1 MLPGTELY
9 FPYLPIGPMLLALLL
24 PPIAAVFIL
33 LTLATGKKLGLK
45 GAGILSSVTLAIST
59 LLLFWV
65 LFQVM
70 EKGTAVYEQYSWFST
85 GDIVI
90 EFSLLSDF
98 LNLPL
103 TLAIISLATVSS
115 IYSIEY
121 IKEKHDFELYYFNL
135 LLFATGMLGVTLATN
150 LIQFYLF
157 FEGMN
162 IPAFF
167 LVSGWGTKKAKT
179 IALKYILYVV
189 AGALCLL
196 AGIVWTY
203 SLTNSFG
210 IYEIPVE
217 LSGIQYQNVTLFRTI
232 ALFISTG
239 FGIKMGVFPVH
250 SWLPDFHGEAPVPI
264 HALLSAVMIKT
275 GAYGLVRITY
285 FFFPQ
290 VISDSSFLLAI
301 IGLISMFW
309 GAGMALVQVDFKR
322 VLAYSSVN
330 QVGYIL
336 LGLSTGTTAGIA
348 GGLFH
353 MITHGLAKGIL
364 LYSAGSLVHSAGTKY
379 IPKLGGVSR
388 KMPLTATVA
397 LIGALAIAGTPP
409 LATFPS
415 EFLIF
420 AGTFQAG
427 YTLIA
432 ILGVMSTAL
441 TAGYYLWTI
450 RRMFF
455 GPDSKELDIMYDRYI
470 KGIEIPDEGIPRRF
484 EDVKESPAIMILPM
498 LLIAS
503 LVVIFGIF
511 PWIVLQIIY
520 PISETLSNLIGGV

>member
-1 MLPGTELY
+1 
-9 FPYLPIGPMLLALLL
+9 
-24 PPIAAVFIL
+24 
-33 LTLATGKKLGLK
+33 
-45 GAGILSSVTLAIST
+45 
-59 LLLFWV
+59 
-65 LFQVM
+65 
-70 EKGTAVYEQYSWFST
+70 
-85 GDIVI
+85 
-90 EFSLLSDF
+90 
-98 LNLPL
+98 
-103 TLAIISLATVSS
+103 
-115 IYSIEY
+115 
-121 IKEKHDFELYYFNL
+121 
-135 LLFATGMLGVTLATN
+135 
-150 LIQFYLF
+150 
-157 FEGMN
+157 
-162 IPAFF
+162 
-167 LVSGWGTKKAKT
+167 
-179 IALKYILYVV
+179 
-189 AGALCLL
+189 
-196 AGIVWTY
+196 
-203 SLTNSFG
+203 
-210 IYEIPVE
+210 
-217 LSGIQYQNVTLFRTI
+217 
-232 ALFISTG
+232 
-239 FGIKMGVFPVH
+239 MGVFPVH

-290 VISDSSFLLAI
+290 VISDSSFLLAVL
-301 IGLISMFW
+301 GLISMFW

-330 QVGYIL
+330 QIGYIL

-353 MITHGLAKGIL
+353 IITHGLAKGIL

-379 IPKLGGVSR
+379 IPKLGGVAR

-427 YTLIA
+427 YTLFA

-450 RRMFF
+450 KRMFF

-484 EDVKESPAIMILPM
+484 EDVQESPAIMIFPM
-498 LLIAS
+498 LLVAS
-503 LVVIFGIF
+503 LVVILGIF
-511 PWIVLQIIY
+511 PWIVLQMIY

>member
-1 MLPGTELY
+1 MLPGTPLQ
-9 FPYLPIGPMLLALLL
+9 FPYMLLALLL
-24 PPIAAVFIL
+24 PPCAAVFLL

-45 GAGILSSVTLAIST
+45 VIGIFSSIVLGISS
-59 LLLFWV
+59 LLLVRV
-65 LFQVM
+65 LLLVM
-70 EKGTAVYEQYSWFST
+70 TYGTAVYEQYSWFSVGNVT
-85 GDIVI
+85 I

-103 TLAIISLATVSS
+103 SLAIILLSTVSS
-115 IYSIEY
+115 VYSIEY
-121 IKEKHDFELYYFNL
+121 IKHKHDFELYYFCL

-167 LVSGWGTKKAKT
+167 LVSGWGTKKGKT
-179 IALKYILYVV
+179 IALKYIMYVV
-189 AGALCLL
+189 LGALCLL
-196 AGIVWTY
+196 GGIVWTY
-203 SLTNSFG
+203 SLTNSFE
-210 IYEIPVE
+210 IYEITAK
-217 LSGIQYQNVTLFRTI
+217 LSVMPYQGANVNLLRSV
-232 ALFISTG
+232 ALLISTG
-239 FGIKMGVFPVH
+239 FGVKMGMFPLH

-275 GAYGLVRITY
+275 GAYGLVRVTY
-285 FFFPQ
+285 FFFPL
-290 VISDSSFLLAI
+290 VIRDASFILAVLA
-301 IGLISMFW
+301 LITMFW

-336 LGLSTGTTAGIA
+336 LGLSTGTTLGIA

-353 MITHGLAKGIL
+353 MVTHGLAKGIL

-379 IPKLGGVSR
+379 IPKLGGVAR
-388 KMPLTATVA
+388 KMPVTATVA

-427 YTLIA
+427 FILIA
-432 ILGVMSTAL
+432 VLGVCSTAL

-450 RRMFF
+450 RRIFF
-455 GPDSKELDIMYDRYI
+455 GPDSKELDIMYEKYI
-470 KGIEIPDEGIPRRF
+470 KKIEIPEEGIPRKF
-484 EDVKESPAIMILPM
+484 EDVHESPALMIIPM
-498 LLIAS
+498 
-503 LVVIFGIF
+503 VVIAISVILLGIF
-511 PWIVLQIIY
+511 PQIILQMIY
-520 PISETLSNLIGGV
+520 PAAETLSNLIGGA